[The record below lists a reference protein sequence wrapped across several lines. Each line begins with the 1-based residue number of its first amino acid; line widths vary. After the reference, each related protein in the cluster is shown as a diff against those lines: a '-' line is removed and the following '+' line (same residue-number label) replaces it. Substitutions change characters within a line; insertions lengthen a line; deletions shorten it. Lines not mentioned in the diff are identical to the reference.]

1 MARSK
6 TTSSPSRSGARQEA
20 AESAEHTEYTALF
33 QSNGAAFAAAM
44 RSGEA
49 MLHGMAEINR
59 EVMTFAADRLRKNL
73 EVSESLLGC
82 RDPAQ
87 AFGVQVDHAQQA
99 TQAYFEEATRLVTLA
114 ARLSEECL
122 QPIER
127 QARETLSQAGRAQ

>member
-6 TTSSPSRSGARQEA
+6 SSNNSGRSGVRQQA
-20 AESAEHTEYTALF
+20 AKSAENTDYTALF
-33 QSNGAAFAAAM
+33 QSNGAAFAAAL

-59 EVMTFAADRLRKNL
+59 EVMTFAADRLRKNF

-87 AFGVQVDHAQQA
+87 AFGVQVDHAEQA
-99 TQAYFEEATRLVTLA
+99 TRAYFEEATRLVTLA

-122 QPIER
+122 QPIE
-127 QARETLSQAGRAQ
+127 QQTRETLSQVGRSQ